1 MDQII
6 DKKLPSAF
14 LQRRLY
20 LPMIAF
26 GFIGLAFV
34 VTRFLPEEYPL
45 FVKSAVNMSGF
56 LIAVIIATTW
66 WVFFSR
72 FSWLLK
78 FEVIAVIVSLYFG
91 AVKELDFSGDVEPK
105 IIWRW
110 EKPREQ
116 KIAEHRTNA
125 PKIELEDISVVV
137 GPQDFPNYRNRNLD
151 GEVSGPEI
159 LSDWNTNPPSP
170 VWKPQPCGSGYSG
183 FSIAGNLAVTMEQ
196 RADREFV
203 VAYDFATGSERWT
216 YSWVARHYDPMGG
229 EGPMVTPTFDGDLIY
244 VLGGTGHFACLD
256 AKTGKP
262 VWEKDLLKDN
272 KNIQWGMSGSPLIY
286 KDLVIVNPGEQD
298 AKELNRAIRAFDK
311 KSGELRW
318 QTGNNRAGYTSPMV
332 TTILDTEMLL
342 IFDGAE
348 IAGYNPLTGA
358 KYWARPWV
366 TNQGINVA
374 QPIPIGNDKLFITS
388 SYGVGCGLLKISKE
402 GDKFKQEELWHNFN
416 LRCRFTSPV
425 LFEGFIYGLDE
436 GMLVCLDPND
446 GKRKWKGGRY
456 GQGQLLRQGNKL
468 IIQAENG
475 DLVMVEATPAEF
487 KELGKF
493 KALSGDKTWNYPSIA
508 RGFAWVR
515 NHNEMACYDLR
526 KK

>member
-1 MDQII
+1 MSQETTSIVNR
-6 DKKLPSAF
+6 
-14 LQRRLY
+14 RRLY
-20 LPMIAF
+20 LPMIAL
-26 GFIGLAFV
+26 GILGIAFIS
-34 VTRFLPEEYPL
+34 TRLLPEEYPP

-56 LIAVIIATTW
+56 LLALIVATTW

-78 FEVIAVIVSLYFG
+78 IEVVAIIFSAYYG
-91 AVKELDFSGDVEPK
+91 AVKELEFNGDVEPK

-110 EKPREQ
+110 EKPRED

-125 PKIELEDISVVV
+125 PKIELEAISVVV
-137 GPQDFPNYRNRNLD
+137 GPEDFPNYRNRNLD
-151 GEVSGPEI
+151 GVVTGPEI
-159 LSDWNTNPPSP
+159 YSDWKTNPPKP
-170 VWKPQPCGSGYSG
+170 VWKPQPCGAGYSG

-196 RADREFV
+196 RADREVV
-203 VAYDFATGSERWT
+203 VAYDFATGTERWT
-216 YSWVARHYDPMGG
+216 HSWVARHYDAMGG
-229 EGPMVTPTFDGDLIY
+229 EGPMITPTIDGDLIY

-256 AKTGKP
+256 AKTGQP
-262 VWEKDLLKDN
+262 NWEKKLLEDN

-286 KDLVIVNPGEQD
+286 KDLVIVNPGEQE
-298 AKELNRAIRAFDK
+298 AKDLSRAIRAYDK

-318 QTGNNRAGYTSPMV
+318 QVGNNRAGYTSPMV
-332 TTILDTEMLL
+332 ATLLDTEMLL

-348 IAGYNPLTGA
+348 IAGYNPLTGS
-358 KYWARPWV
+358 KYWARPWI

-388 SYGVGCGLLKISKE
+388 SYGVGCGLVKISKD
-402 GDKFKQEELWHNFN
+402 GDKFKEEELWHNFN

-456 GQGQLLRQGNKL
+456 GQGQLLRQNNKL
-468 IIQAENG
+468 IIQAESG

-493 KALSGDKTWNYPSIA
+493 KALSCEKTWNYPSLA

>member
-1 MDQII
+1 MSQEI
-6 DKKLPSAF
+6 PSTVKH
-14 LQRRLY
+14 RRLY
-20 LPMIAF
+20 LPMIAI
-26 GFIGLAFV
+26 GILGVAFIS
-34 VTRFLPEEYPL
+34 TRMLPEEYPP

-56 LIAVIIATTW
+56 LLSLILATTW

-78 FEVIAVIVSLYFG
+78 FEVVAIIISSYYGL
-91 AVKELDFSGDVEPK
+91 VKEVEFNGDVEPR

-110 EKPREQ
+110 EKPRED

-125 PKIELEDISVVV
+125 PKLQLDDISLIQ
-137 GPQDFPNYRNRNLD
+137 GPEDFPNYRNRNLD
-151 GEVSGPEI
+151 GVVNGPE
-159 LSDWNTNPPSP
+159 LNTDWKTNPPQP
-170 VWKPQPCGSGYSG
+170 HWKPQPCGAGYSG
-183 FSIAGNLAVTMEQ
+183 FSIVGNIAITLEQ
-196 RADREFV
+196 RADREVV
-203 VAYDFATGSERWT
+203 VAYDFTTGTERWI
-216 YSWVARHYDPMGG
+216 YSWVARHYDAMGG
-229 EGPMVTPTFDGDLIY
+229 EGPMTTPTIDGDLVY

-262 VWEKDLLKDN
+262 SWEIDLLKDN
-272 KNIQWGMSGSPLIY
+272 KNLQWGMSGSPLIH

-298 AKELNRAIRAFDK
+298 AKNLGRAIRAFDK
-311 KSGELRW
+311 KTGELRW
-318 QTGNNRAGYTSPMV
+318 QTGNNRAGYTSPQV
-332 TTILDTEMLL
+332 TTILGTEMLL

-348 IAGYNPLTGA
+348 IAAYNPLTGA
-358 KYWARPWV
+358 KYWARTWT

-374 QPIPIGNDKLFITS
+374 QPIPIGNDRLFITS
-388 SYGVGCGLLKISKE
+388 SYGVGCGLLKLSKD
-402 GDKFKQEELWHNFN
+402 GDKFNQEELWHNFN

-425 LFEGFIYGLDE
+425 LYDGFIYGLDE

-468 IIQAENG
+468 IIQAESG
-475 DLVMVEATPAEF
+475 DLVMVEANPAEF
-487 KELGKF
+487 KEISRF
-493 KALSGDKTWNYPSIA
+493 KALSGDKTWNYPSLA

>member
-1 MDQII
+1 MDQKISSTFI
-6 DKKLPSAF
+6 H
-14 LQRRLY
+14 RRLY
-20 LPMIAF
+20 LPLIAI
-26 GFIGLAFV
+26 GFVGVAFIT
-34 VTRFLPEEYPL
+34 TRLLSDEFAPFL
-45 FVKSAVNMSGF
+45 KSAIMMSGF
-56 LIAVIIATTW
+56 LLASIVTTIW

-72 FSWLLK
+72 FSLLLK
-78 FEVIAVIVSLYFG
+78 FEVLGLIASIFYV
-91 AVKELDFSGDVEPK
+91 AVDEVEFSGDVEPK
-105 IIWRW
+105 VVWRW
-110 EKPREQ
+110 EKAREQ
-116 KIAEHRTNA
+116 KIAEHRNSA
-125 PKIELEDISVVV
+125 PKIQLEGVSAIA
-137 GPQDFPNYRNRNLD
+137 GPDDYPNFRNRNLA
-151 GEVSGPEI
+151 GEATGPEI
-159 LSDWNTNPPSP
+159 YSDWKTNPPVP
-170 VWKPQPCGSGYSG
+170 LWKPQPCGAGYSG

-196 RADREFV
+196 RADREVV
-203 VAYDFATGSERWT
+203 VAYDFATGTERWA
-216 YSWVARHYDPMGG
+216 YSWVARHYDAMGG
-229 EGPMVTPTFDGDLIY
+229 EGPMVTPTIDGDLIY
-244 VLGGTGHFACLD
+244 VLGGTGHFVCLD
-256 AKTGKP
+256 SKTGQP
-262 VWEKDLLKDN
+262 VWEKELLKDN

-286 KDLVIVNPGEQD
+286 KDLVIVNPGEQLSKD
-298 AKELNRAIRAFDK
+298 LNRAIRAFDK

-348 IAGYNPLTGA
+348 IAGYNPLTGG
-358 KYWARPWV
+358 KYWARPWA

-388 SYGVGCGLLKISKE
+388 SYGVGCGLVKISKD
-402 GDKFKQEELWHNFN
+402 GDKFNQEELWHNFN

-436 GMLVCLDPND
+436 GMLVCLDPKD

-493 KALSGDKTWNYPSIA
+493 KALSGDKTWNYPTLA